1 MSIINGYC
9 SLPDFK
15 LYLSGSGGS
24 PDIDLFD
31 DAVIEGM
38 IETASRRF
46 DALCSRMFYPHV
58 KTLSYDVPGDSYLWF
73 SDDLL
78 ELLTLTNGDD
88 TAIASTEYVLLPQ
101 SEYPKYMLKLRDV
114 SSILFVASASADAE
128 QVIDVLGIWGY
139 REDYA
144 NRGFVSLTTIN
155 EGAQLSASDLTITM
169 TSAANC
175 YAGQLIRIENE
186 LMIVASVSGND
197 VTVVARGENGS
208 TAVVHN
214 DGTAVRGYNHHD
226 DIQQVTLEIARMLY
240 RSRYGENVETTAI
253 TTPAGVIVTP
263 RSLPVWAN
271 EIINRYKRRI

>member
-1 MSIINGYC
+1 ME
-9 SLPDFK
+9 
-15 LYLSGSGGS
+15 
-24 PDIDLFD
+24 
-31 DAVIEGM
+31 IE
-38 IETASRRF
+38 RR
-46 DALCSRMFYPHV
+46 
-58 KTLSYDVPGDSYLWF
+58 
-73 SDDLL
+73 
-78 ELLTLTNGDD
+78 
-88 TAIASTEYVLLPQ
+88 EYVLLPQ

-169 TSAANC
+169 TNASNC

-186 LMIVASVSGND
+186 LMIVASVSGNN

-208 TAVVHN
+208 TAAVHN

-226 DIQQVTLEIARMLY
+226 DTQQVTLEIARMLY

>member
-1 MSIINGYC
+1 MSILNGYC

-46 DALCSRMFYPHV
+46 DALCSRVFYPHV
-58 KTLSYDVPGDSYLWF
+58 KTRSYDVPGDSYLWF

-88 TAIASTEYVLLPQ
+88 TTIASTEYVLLPQ

-128 QVIDVLGIWGY
+128 QVIDAHGIWGY
-139 REDYA
+139 REEYA
-144 NRGFVSLTTIN
+144 IRGFTSLTTIN

-169 TSAANC
+169 TNASNC

-186 LMIVASVSGND
+186 LMIVASVSGNN

-208 TAVVHN
+208 TAAVHN

-226 DIQQVTLEIARMLY
+226 DTQQVTLEIARMLY